1 MTNQQSAPTVSVIVP
16 VYNLENYVDSC
27 LRSVEQQ
34 TFGCW
39 ETVVVDDGSTDG
51 SWDAIQRHAAAD
63 ARIVGVHTEN
73 QGVARARETALAHA
87 CGRYICFLD
96 GDDWWE
102 PDMLERMVAAIEDGD
117 GYDIVCC
124 GFTRVASTY
133 RTSMPERL
141 SGATMNRDAFLQNI
155 VAHRVM
161 PSLWSKIYRRTL
173 FVDSLHHYVMPMGQ
187 DLLLNLQIAC
197 GVSRVRVIDY
207 VGYNYLQRAG
217 SSIHTNR
224 LTFDYCRKFG
234 ECVADIFSRNAGSI
248 DPQQAEFLQI
258 VSDLWWYIGYV
269 SKSRNDW
276 MGCEEFARRLHER
289 APRHWRALRSIFP
302 RRQLLLFRLDRR
314 RALRP
319 LVIVLSTVY
328 RWAESIER
336 RLTR

>member
-1 MTNQQSAPTVSVIVP
+1 MEHLSEPAVSVVIP
-16 VYNLENYVDSC
+16 VYNLESYVACCLDSV
-27 LRSVEQQ
+27 RRQ
-34 TFGCW
+34 TFAGF
-39 ETVVVDDGSTDG
+39 EAIVVDDGSTDG
-51 SWDAIQRHAAAD
+51 SWDIVRRYADAD
-63 ARIVGVHTEN
+63 ARIVAVHTQN
-73 QGVARARETALAHA
+73 QGVARARETALSRVR
-87 CGRYICFLD
+87 GRYVCFLD
-96 GDDWWE
+96 SDDWWE
-102 PDMLERMVAAIEDGD
+102 PDMLERMVAAIEEGE
-117 GYDIVCC
+117 GYDVVCC

-161 PSLWSKIYRRTL
+161 PSLCSKIYRRTL

-197 GVSRVRVIDY
+197 GASRVRVIDY

-224 LTFDYCRKFG
+224 LTFDYCRRFA
-234 ECVADIFSRNAGSI
+234 ECVADIFSRNAGI
-248 DPQQAEFLQI
+248 LDPQQAEFLQI
-258 VSDLWWYIGYV
+258 VSDLWWYVGYV
-269 SKSRNDW
+269 SKSRNRW
-276 MGCEEFARRLHER
+276 VGREEFARRLHEK
-289 APRHWRALRSIFP
+289 APRHWRALRSIFS

-319 LVIVLSTVY
+319 LVVVLSTVY
-328 RWAESIER
+328 RWGESIER